1 MARKKIL
8 VTEDEKNILDSLK
21 EILGDDYDVI
31 TATNGAEGVK
41 AAEAHK
47 PDLIL
52 LDVMMPVMDGMS
64 ACKRIKAN
72 KDTAHIPVIFLTA
85 KGQVYDMEEG
95 IKAGAYA
102 YMIKPFSP
110 ARLLAKIE
118 EVFEK
123 IETRKKMK

>member
-1 MARKKIL
+1 MALKKIL

-21 EILGDDYDVI
+21 EILGDDYEVI

-41 AAEAHK
+41 AAEAHN
-47 PDLIL
+47 PDLII
-52 LDVMMPVMDGMS
+52 LDVMMPVMDGMT

-72 KDTAHIPVIFLTA
+72 KETAHIPVIFLTA

-95 IKAGAYA
+95 IKAGAYT

-110 ARLLAKIE
+110 ARLLSKIE

>member
-41 AAEAHK
+41 AAETHK

-52 LDVMMPVMDGMS
+52 LDVMMPVMDGMT
-64 ACKRIKAN
+64 ACKKIKAN
-72 KDTAHIPVIFLTA
+72 KETAHIPVIFLTA

-110 ARLLAKIE
+110 ARLMAKID

>member
-21 EILGDDYDVI
+21 EILGEDYDVI

-41 AAEAHK
+41 AAETYK

-52 LDVMMPVMDGMS
+52 LDVMMPVMDGMT
-64 ACKRIKAN
+64 ACKKIKAN
-72 KDTAHIPVIFLTA
+72 KEISHIPVIFLTA

-110 ARLLAKIE
+110 ARLMAKID

>member
-8 VTEDEKNILDSLK
+8 ATEDEKYILDSLK
-21 EILGDDYDVI
+21 EILGEDYDVV

-47 PDLIL
+47 PDLIIM
-52 LDVMMPVMDGMS
+52 DVMMPVMDGIT
-64 ACKRIKAN
+64 ACKKIKAN
-72 KDTAHIPVIFLTA
+72 KETSNIPVIFLTA